1 MFQNKKKN
9 SCTTNATTTTQGNL
23 SNSSVNIFDGNIT
36 MNKLNLAALV
46 SNNNGCNTRSQIYNK
61 YENSM
66 RESKEINCVE
76 SYNNKNQSKSYRNN
90 TYANNNDN
98 NKDNS
103 ISTITITNGN
113 EQKRKQMTLSTKP
126 LELNMAQLEE
136 MVRNHKKEHHIERNT
151 HLNPIQEINESSN
164 LQEEMKTTKYL
175 SELKQKNI
183 LLKKNVTSYLLT
195 KSLAN
200 FNQTIETSTSSSSSS
215 LTSSLTSH
223 NIKRRITNN
232 NNNNTTYNI
241 SNTETGSSSSSNTLL
256 TSISS
261 TITPLMNSSSKPY
274 VSKYANGKCV
284 SNYQSYNTSVNNSLR
299 KTLVTSNTTTNMS
312 LNKCGGVVNAS
323 NRNGYETTRN
333 GQGTGNIVNGD
344 TYMKNKGC
352 IGFKTTS
359 TLNMSYSTT
368 NYDKV
373 KNGKTLKDYCI
384 QFPRGKTLK

>member
-1 MFQNKKKN
+1 MYIYSMFQNKK
-9 SCTTNATTTTQGNL
+9 NAFPTQQTGM

-46 SNNNGCNTRSQIYNK
+46 SNGNNTRAHMYNK

-66 RESKEINCVE
+66 RESKEINCVD
-76 SYNNKNQSKSYRNN
+76 YNNMNQSKSYRNH
-90 TYANNNDN
+90 TYNND

-103 ISTITITNGN
+103 ISANGN
-113 EQKRKQMTLSTKP
+113 EQKRKQMTLTTKP

-136 MVRNHKKEHHIERNT
+136 MVRNHKKDHHVDRKT

-175 SELKQKNI
+175 SELKQRNI
-183 LLKKNVTSYLLT
+183 LLKKNVTSFLLT

-200 FNQTIETSTSSSSSS
+200 FNQTIETSSSSS

-223 NIKRRITNN
+223 NIKRRTT

-241 SNTETGSSSSSNTLL
+241 SNTETGSSSSSSNTLL

-274 VSKYANGKCV
+274 VSKYANGKCI
-284 SNYQSYNTSVNNSLR
+284 SNYQSYNTNVNSSLR
-299 KTLVTSNTTTNMS
+299 KTLVSSNTTTNMS
-312 LNKCGGVVNAS
+312 LSKGNNGIVNGS

-333 GQGTGNIVNGD
+333 CQGASNTVNGD
-344 TYMKNKGC
+344 SYMKSKGC
-352 IGFKTTS
+352 IGFKTSS
-359 TLNMSYSTT
+359 TLNTSYSTT
-368 NYDKV
+368 NYDKM